1 MKTLIWHEHDTYS
14 DEQLARDLLLLPS
27 WRREQALRYKHFNG
41 RRDCCMSYLLLCQAL
56 EEQYGI
62 SENPTFIIG
71 EHGKPSLKEYPHL
84 HFNLSHCSHAIACVI
99 SSSPVGIDVESIDRK
114 VSDSLIRHTMS
125 PEEQAIIKQD
135 PLHFFRLWTQ
145 KEALVK
151 LRGTGLQD
159 NLHHLLSPSNLEDV
173 SLHTEDHTDKG
184 FILSI
189 AKTKK

>member
-1 MKTLIWHEHDTYS
+1 MIWHEHDTYS
-14 DEQLARDLLLLPS
+14 EEQLARDLLLLPS

-41 RRDCCMSYLLLCQAL
+41 RRDCCISYLLLCQGL

-135 PLHFFRLWTQ
+135 PLHFLRLWTQ

-159 NLHHLLSPSNLEDV
+159 NLHHLLCPSNLEDV
-173 SLHTEDHTDKG
+173 SLHTEDHADKG